1 MTKELEELKAMIT
14 AQAAHILAQEE
25 RLKALEEMKGP
36 PPDLRKQN
44 STDIRALLVI
54 DKLKDTPPRNGGLIY
69 LNSAEILHFLQ
80 YEIKEEFRIISKVNP
95 WKAVSDV
102 MKKAEEKR
110 GPSVYIHESR
120 IGRKRKSLIF
130 DPAK

>member
-1 MTKELEELKAMIT
+1 MTKTPEELEAMIT
-14 AQAAHILAQEE
+14 ALQDE
-25 RLKALEEMKGP
+25 LKALRDKKDP
-36 PPDLRKQN
+36 PPDLVKRN
-44 STDIRALLVI
+44 LTDIRALLVI
-54 DKLKDTPPRNGGLIY
+54 NKLKDTPPRNGGLIY

-80 YEIKEEFRIISKVNP
+80 YEIKEEYRIISKVNP

-102 MKKAEEKR
+102 MQKAEEKR
-110 GPSVYIHESR
+110 GPSVYIHESI